1 MKNNLLPLYF
11 LIVLLFSL
19 SQVGAQEVN
28 LYEQFNGRY
37 DFTAIGNTLNTV
49 ENGLG
54 APCIILTA
62 SSATLNLEPTQ
73 NIVAAYL
80 YWAGSGDGDFEVSL
94 NNEPITAERT
104 FSNELDPERIF
115 FAAFANVTQQ
125 LQNTGNGV
133 YTLSELDLTEV
144 ITPYCPSGT
153 NFGGWSVIIIYEDAQ
168 LNLNQLNVYDG
179 LESVSSLNPELSIV
193 LENLNVIDNEGAK
206 IGFLAWEGDESIAVN
221 ETLQINNSIISN
233 PPLNPANNAFNGTN
247 TYTNSSE
254 LWNMDMDVYGIQNNI
269 QVGDTQATISL
280 SSGQDLVMINNI
292 VTLLNSQLPDA
303 TISIDEFTAGE
314 ECGNREVNL
323 NYTVFNTNST
333 DVLPANTPIAF
344 YANTSLVASS
354 TTQASIPI
362 DGSESSEITFSIPPS
377 IPQEFTLTLA
387 VDDTG
392 NGMGVVNEIDENN
405 NTDAVQLSLLVFPEI
420 PGLTNQEICDAV
432 GPELF
437 DLTIST
443 QQVNPEFQLTFH
455 QTTTDAENN
464 ENPIATPESYEIQG
478 PEETI
483 FIRVDNGDCFSIG
496 SFVIQVISCPLPDA
510 TIYITDDLNACRQ
523 RLLQLK
529 YIVANTLGTAPLPA
543 ETPIA
548 FYINEQLY
556 ATDLTPIQIPEGGQI
571 HMTTSLELSDNVP
584 DVFELLLRVDDTG
597 DNSGIVEELDET
609 NNTFSTTV
617 QFSVID
623 DLPILPGL
631 DQCNEGFGLA
641 SFDLTEVQELIPL
654 SAGDEVRYF
663 TSYEEA
669 LTLQNPVLFPGQYQS
684 TSNPQT
690 IYVRLDTELC
700 FTIGEFRLSITDC
713 PPWIPE
719 GFSPNNDGI
728 NDVFEISGLLNI
740 YPLHELLI
748 YTRKGNLI
756 FKGNNQTGFWDGYA
770 NHGLLYEGAVP
781 SGVYFYVLNLNH
793 PDYKVFTGW
802 VYLNK

>member
-1 MKNNLLPLYF
+1 MKYTLLPLYF
-11 LIVLLFSL
+11 MIALQCSL
-19 SQVGAQEVN
+19 SQLSAQEVN
-28 LYEQFNGRY
+28 LYEQFNGRF
-37 DFTAIGNTLNTV
+37 DFTAIGNTLNTD
-49 ENGLG
+49 ENGPD
-54 APCIILTA
+54 APCTILTS

-80 YWAGSGDGDFEVSL
+80 YWAGSGEGDFEVKL
-94 NNEPITAERT
+94 NNIPVTAERT
-104 FSNELDPERIF
+104 FSNELDPNRIF

-125 LQNTGNGV
+125 FQNTGNGV
-133 YTLSELDLTEV
+133 YTLSDLDLTEV

-179 LESVSSLNPELSIV
+179 LESVSANNPQLSIV

-221 ETLQINNSIISN
+221 ETLQINNATISN

-280 SSGQDLVMINNI
+280 SSGQDFVMINNI

-303 TISIDEFTAGE
+303 TISIDEITAGE
-314 ECGNREVNL
+314 ECGNREVSL

-333 DVLPANTPIAF
+333 DALPAGTPIAF

-354 TTQASIPI
+354 STLASIPI
-362 DGSESSEITFSIPPS
+362 DGSESGEISFNIPAD

-392 NGMGVVNEIDENN
+392 NGMGIVNETDENN
-405 NTDAVQLSLLVFPEI
+405 NTDAAQLTLLVFPEI
-420 PGLTNQEICDAV
+420 TGLTNQETCDAV

-437 DLTIST
+437 DLTLST
-443 QQVNPEFQLTFH
+443 QQINPEYQLTFH
-455 QTTTDAENN
+455 QNITDAENN

-496 SFVIQVISCPLPDA
+496 SFMIQVISCPLPDA

-523 RLLQLK
+523 RLLQVK

-556 ATDLTPIQIPEGGQI
+556 ATDLTPIQVPEGGQI
-571 HMTTSLELSDNVP
+571 HMTTALELSDHVP
-584 DVFELLLRVDDTG
+584 DDFELLLRVDDTG

-617 QFSVID
+617 QFNAID
-623 DLPILPGL
+623 DLPDLPGL

-641 SFDLTEVQELIPL
+641 TFDLTEVQELIPL
-654 SAGDEVRYF
+654 SENDELHYF

-669 LTLQNPVLFPGQYQS
+669 LTLQNPVLFPDRYQS
-684 TSNPQT
+684 TSSPQT
-690 IYVRLDTELC
+690 IFIRLDTELC
-700 FTIGEFRLSITDC
+700 FTIGEFLLSTTDC

-728 NDVFEISGLLNI
+728 NDVFEISGLLNV
-740 YPLHELLI
+740 YPRHELLI

-756 FKGNNQTGFWDGYA
+756 FKGNNQTGFWDGNA